1 MATVKLILDGE
12 EVELRPTPHAA
23 IAISRRADG
32 LVPALERVAKY
43 DEDLIAG
50 IIALGLGADPDLI
63 EAKIARTGVAELVEP
78 VTEFIYLLIGGG
90 RVPDGGETVRHWAAP
105 AESSETDEAVERVE
119 RSIEQGARRS
129 GHRFRL

>member
-50 IIALGLGADPDLI
+50 IIALGLAADPDAI
-63 EAKIARTGVAELVEP
+63 EEKVARTGVAELVEP

-90 RVPDGGETVRHWAAP
+90 RVPDDGETVRHWASP
-105 AESSETDEAVERVE
+105 SEMPEIDETIQ
-119 RSIEQGARRS
+119 SIRKGARRS
-129 GHRFRL
+129 DHRFRL